1 MNKDAVT
8 SQALSRESKGIN
20 PLGVILLVALW
31 MTVAVNAVFWSKV
44 WRAIDGF
51 DNGNP
56 LFLISLPL
64 FVLAWHFII
73 LWALCWGRL
82 LRPVLA
88 LLLVVASVASYFI
101 SRYGIVIDASMLANL
116 LQTDPAEA
124 RDLLSSGM
132 LVWLLATA
140 LLPIVV
146 LYRLPLQRPRWRRQ
160 AMWRVGSLVAV
171 LAMVGVIL
179 ATQYQSYASLLRNN
193 REVRLILTP
202 SNVLGAMHS
211 YAKQSLAKPKAFI
224 QVGLDAHQRV
234 DASADGRRKLLVL
247 VVGETARAMNFSLNG
262 YPRQTNP
269 ELARR
274 DVLSFA
280 DVSSCGT
287 ATAVSVPC
295 MFQDLGRK
303 EWKDQYGSHRE
314 GLLDVLQRAGVG
326 VLWRDNN
333 SGCKGA
339 CDRVP
344 SQDMSHAGIG
354 ALCITGECFD
364 EVLLSGLQDYLDN
377 GTGNTVVVLHM
388 KGSHGP
394 AYYKRYPAAFERFT
408 PVCRDN
414 QLDQCEDQAI
424 RNAYDNTVLYTD
436 HVLAQVIDLLKRN
449 DRHYDSAMLYVSDHG
464 ESLGEKGVY
473 LHGLPYAM
481 APAEQTHVPMVLWL
495 SRQLAASRGISQ
507 PCMAQRTGASLSHD
521 NLFHSVLGLM
531 DVQTTVYRDQLDLF
545 RPCQAG
551 QLVGEAAAIGPV
563 AEQ

>member
-8 SQALSRESKGIN
+8 SQAVSGERKGIN

-31 MTVAVNAVFWSKV
+31 MTVAVNAAFWSKV
-44 WRAIDGF
+44 WQAIDGF
-51 DNGNP
+51 DNGNL

-64 FVLAWHFII
+64 FVVAWHFII

-88 LLLVVASVASYFI
+88 LLLVVASAGSYFI
-101 SRYGIVIDASMLANL
+101 SRYGIVIDASMLTNM

-124 RDLLSSGM
+124 RDLLSTGM
-132 LVWLLATA
+132 LGWLLATA
-140 LLPIVV
+140 VLPIVV

-160 AMWRVGSLVAV
+160 ALWRVGSLVAV

-202 SNVLGAMHS
+202 SNVLGAVHS
-211 YAKQSLAKPKAFI
+211 FAKRSLAKPKTFE

-234 DASADGRRKLLVL
+234 DASVDGRRKLLVL

-262 YPRQTNP
+262 YDRETNP

-274 DVLSFA
+274 DVLSFRE
-280 DVSSCGT
+280 VSSCGT

-303 EWKDQYGSHRE
+303 AWKDQHGDHRE

-344 SQDMSHAGIG
+344 SQDMSHVGLG

-364 EVLLSGLQDYLDN
+364 EVLLSGLQGYLDQS
-377 GTGNTVVVLHM
+377 TRNTVVVLHM

-394 AYYKRYPAAFERFT
+394 SYYKRYPAAFERFT
-408 PVCRDN
+408 PVCKDN

-424 RNAYDNTVLYTD
+424 RNAYDNTLLYTD
-436 HVLAQVIDLLKRN
+436 HVLGKVIDMLKAN
-449 DRHYDSAMLYVSDHG
+449 DSRFDTAMLYVSDHG

-495 SRQLAASRGISQ
+495 SPQLAANRGISQ
-507 PCMAQRTGASLSHD
+507 PCMAQRTDTALSHD

-531 DVQTTVYRDQLDLF
+531 NVQTSVYRDTLDLF
-545 RPCQAG
+545 QPCQKGRVA
-551 QLVGEAAAIGPV
+551 VNETVYGPNS
-563 AEQ
+563 ER

>member
-1 MNKDAVT
+1 MNKESV
-8 SQALSRESKGIN
+8 LSRLFSRIKAGVN
-20 PLGVILLVALW
+20 PLFAIALVALW
-31 MTVAVNAVFWSKV
+31 MTVAVNAVFWSTV

-64 FVLAWHFII
+64 FVFAWHFII

-88 LLLVVASVASYFI
+88 VLIVVASAASYFI
-101 SRYGIVIDASMLANL
+101 SRYGIVIDAEMLMNM
-116 LQTDPAEA
+116 LQTDTAEA
-124 RDLLSSGM
+124 MDLLSPG
-132 LVWLLATA
+132 LVFWLLATGVLP
-140 LLPIVV
+140 LLV
-146 LYRLPLQRPRWRRQ
+146 LWRLPLARPRWRKQ
-160 AMWRVGSLVAV
+160 VLWRLGSLAMV

-193 REVRLILTP
+193 REVRLILVP
-202 SNVLGAMHS
+202 SNVLGAVHS
-211 YAKQSLAKPKAFI
+211 YAKHALDKPEAFV
-224 QVGLDAHQRV
+224 QVGLDAHQRA
-234 DASADGRRKLLVL
+234 DAGIGGRNKLLVV

-262 YPRQTNP
+262 YDRDTNP

-274 DVLSFA
+274 GVLSFT

-303 EWKDQYGSHRE
+303 GWKNQYANHRE
-314 GLLDVLQRAGVG
+314 GLLDVLQRAGVS

-344 SQDMSHAGIG
+344 NEDLSHAGI
-354 ALCITGECFD
+354 AQACNTGECFD
-364 EVLLSGLQDYLDN
+364 EVLLSGLQAYLDQRS
-377 GTGNTVVVLHM
+377 GNTVVVLHM

-408 PVCRDN
+408 PVCSNN

-424 RNAYDNTVLYTD
+424 RNAYDNTLLYTD
-436 HVLAQVIDLLKRN
+436 HVLGQVVDLLKSN
-449 DRHYDSAMLYVSDHG
+449 DARFDSAMLYVSDHG

-481 APAEQTHVPMVLWL
+481 APKEQTHVPMVLWM
-495 SRQLAASRGISQ
+495 SQQLAARSGVSMG
-507 PCMAQRTGASLSHD
+507 CMAQRSGAELSHD

-531 DVQTTVYRDQLDLF
+531 DVQTSVYQQALDMF
-545 RPCQAG
+545 QPCQPG
-551 QLVGEAAAIGPV
+551 QLAGELPALGSV

>member
-8 SQALSRESKGIN
+8 SQAVSGERKGIN

-31 MTVAVNAVFWSKV
+31 MTVAVNAAFWSKV
-44 WRAIDGF
+44 WQAIDGF
-51 DNGNP
+51 DNGNL

-64 FVLAWHFII
+64 FVVAWHFII

-88 LLLVVASVASYFI
+88 LLLVVASAASYFI
-101 SRYGIVIDASMLANL
+101 SRYGIVIDASMLTNM

-124 RDLLSSGM
+124 HDLLSTGM
-132 LVWLLATA
+132 LGWLLATA
-140 LLPIVV
+140 VLPIVV

-160 AMWRVGSLVAV
+160 ALWRVGSLVAV

-202 SNVLGAMHS
+202 SNVLGAVHS
-211 YAKQSLAKPKAFI
+211 FAKRSLAKPKTFE
-224 QVGLDAHQRV
+224 QVGQDAHQRV
-234 DASADGRRKLLVL
+234 DASVDGRRRLLVL

-262 YPRQTNP
+262 YDRETNP

-274 DVLSFA
+274 DVLSFRE
-280 DVSSCGT
+280 VSSCGT

-303 EWKDQYGSHRE
+303 AWKDQHGDHRE

-344 SQDMSHAGIG
+344 SQDMSHVGLG

-364 EVLLSGLQDYLDN
+364 EVLLSGLQDYLDQS
-377 GTGNTVVVLHM
+377 TRNTVVVLHM

-394 AYYKRYPAAFERFT
+394 SYYKRYPAAFERFT
-408 PVCRDN
+408 PVCKDN

-436 HVLAQVIDLLKRN
+436 HVLGKVIDMLKAN
-449 DRHYDSAMLYVSDHG
+449 DSRFDTAMLYVSDHG

-481 APAEQTHVPMVLWL
+481 APAEQTQVPMVLWL
-495 SRQLAASRGISQ
+495 SPQLAANRGISQ
-507 PCMAQRTGASLSHD
+507 PCMAQRTDTALSHD

-531 DVQTTVYRDQLDLF
+531 NVQTSVYRDTLDLF
-545 RPCQAG
+545 QPCQKGRVA
-551 QLVGEAAAIGPV
+551 VNETVYGPKS
-563 AEQ
+563 ER